1 MVIALPGGALG
12 KALGDKRTV
21 LVGCS
26 IMFVG
31 NVIMAY
37 SDLWSAQI
45 AGRLLTGVGG
55 VVVNVITSKMVM
67 DWFAEREIS
76 TAMALFLIV
85 ALRHRG
91 RAVGFAAGWSG
102 RPLFYLLLLTRSA
115 HPRAFPA
122 SRLASADRRCC
133 L

>member
-1 MVIALPGGALG
+1 MLIGLYLLPGVVIALPGGALG

-91 RAVGFAAGWSG
+91 RAVSFAAGWRG
-102 RPLFYLLLLTRSA
+102 
-115 HPRAFPA
+115 
-122 SRLASADRRCC
+122 
-133 L
+133 

>member
-1 MVIALPGGALG
+1 VLIGLYLLPGVVIALPGGALG
-12 KALGDKRTV
+12 KALGDKRAV

-55 VVVNVITSKMVM
+55 VVVNVITSKMVV

-91 RAVGFAAGWSG
+91 RAVGFAAGWRG
-102 RPLFYLLLLTRSA
+102 
-115 HPRAFPA
+115 
-122 SRLASADRRCC
+122 
-133 L
+133 

>member
-1 MVIALPGGALG
+1 
-12 KALGDKRTV
+12 
-21 LVGCS
+21 
-26 IMFVG
+26 MFVG

-91 RAVGFAAGWSG
+91 RAVSMPPVGVAEGYKTVFVGRRLRRGGRFSTCFCLQGAPTREHSRRVASHRQTDDAACDHN
-102 RPLFYLLLLTRSA
+102 RSELG
-115 HPRAFPA
+115 PV
-122 SRLASADRRCC
+122 
-133 L
+133 